1 MVCLLPILA
10 FKVTANSPLFTTAV
24 MPANINFTATKA
36 ATTTIRSAIAADAF
50 AVTGAT
56 TTTTTTTTLLPHQCI
71 RFEHVQAQ
79 LRNL

>member
-24 MPANINFTATKA
+24 MPANIKFTATKA

-56 TTTTTTTTLLPHQCI
+56 TTTTLLPHQCI